1 MYNITKIKIGV
12 PADLFKF
19 KFFLRNR
26 SWPHG
31 SEQEPGQDGTDPQ
44 HWL

>member
-1 MYNITKIKIGV
+1 MYNITKMKIGV
-12 PADLFKF
+12 PADFFKL

-26 SWPHG
+26 SWPHDP
-31 SEQEPGQDGTDPQ
+31 EQEPGQDGTDPQ